1 MNESNCTN
9 TCSICKAGFPLSL
22 KANGDPRS
30 IQPKYCSDKCRNVF
44 NNRPN
49 KGNIYKTCP
58 VCKSEFGPMSPG
70 RAKRKTY
77 CDRDCY
83 HVQRSIDLGGD
94 GKLNKAKIRNCL
106 WCDAEFK
113 RRKRKNDAVTYCSQ
127 GCCNDHRAHVA
138 YELEAIRRIGVNAR
152 GAVRSAAIYKAKE
165 QKEIQIRE
173 RILKKEIDAIKKMQ
187 RLVAK
192 EGRVRLCRR
201 CSSKFI
207 INSSSTRFGGK
218 LIRCNQCADDHAK
231 EEKRKE
237 RTRRKALLRG
247 AKRGDFIDPMDV
259 LKAFKWKCYICGAST
274 PKKLRGSFEDNAPEV
289 DHIIPLSKGG
299 SHVLSNLACA
309 CRKCN
314 IEKSDNITFLL

>member
-9 TCSICKAGFPLSL
+9 TCCICKAAFPLSL

-30 IQPKYCSDKCRNVF
+30 IQPKYCSDKCRNVHV
-44 NNRPN
+44 NRPN

-77 CDRDCY
+77 CCRDCCK
-83 HVQRSIDLGGD
+83 VQSSIDQGGD
-94 GKLNKAKIRNCL
+94 GKLKTKIRNCL
-106 WCDAEFK
+106 WCNAEFK
-113 RRKRKNDAVTYCSQ
+113 RQKRKNHSVTYCSH
-127 GCCNDHRAHVA
+127 GCFYEHRAHVRN
-138 YELEAIRRIGVNAR
+138 ELEAIRRIGVNI
-152 GAVRSAAIYKAKE
+152 RSAARYKAMLKKEE
-165 QKEIQIRE
+165 QKEKQTRE
-173 RILKKEIDAIKKMQ
+173 RILKKEIDAIKKIK

-192 EGRVRLCRR
+192 KGRVRLCQR

-207 INSSSTRFGGK
+207 IKSSGTRFGGK

-231 EEKRKE
+231 EEKRAEKA
-237 RTRRKALLRG
+237 RRKALLRG
-247 AKRGDFIDPMDV
+247 ADKGDSIDPMDV
-259 LKAFKWKCYICGAST
+259 LKAFKWKCYICGVST

-299 SHVLSNLACA
+299 SHVMSNLACA